1 MNDTVMASAV
11 AAGAV
16 VASARG
22 LGKRIGDRI
31 ILRDV
36 SFEIPRGR
44 VVGLVGKNGA
54 GKTSLFDLLLGFAV
68 PSTGSSAIL
77 GEDSRALSASVKSRI
92 GFVPQQDE
100 LPGLLTGA
108 QQLALVAALHPR
120 WNAPLVTRLANEWE
134 VPLERR
140 IGRLSGGERQK
151 LATLC
156 ALGHEPELLVL
167 DEPAASLDPVAR
179 RRFMQEI
186 LAIAG
191 EGTRTL
197 VYASHII
204 GDLER
209 VASHLWLLREGSL
222 AWQGELDA
230 LKESVVRVHVRA
242 TQELD
247 PALSLPG
254 QLLGRVT
261 GRTAV
266 FTVSGWNDVAPDL
279 LRQRIAADVEV
290 EPLGLED
297 IFLAMHA

>member
-1 MNDTVMASAV
+1 MSE
-11 AAGAV
+11 AV
-16 VASARG
+16 VLAAQG
-22 LGKRIGDRI
+22 LGKDIGGRAVLKDI
-31 ILRDV
+31 
-36 SFEIPRGR
+36 SFEVPRGC

-54 GKTSLFDLLLGFAV
+54 GKSTLFDLLLGFARPTV
-68 PSTGSSAIL
+68 GSCSVFGEASA
-77 GEDSRALSASVKSRI
+77 ALSAAARARI

-108 QQLALVAALHPR
+108 QQLALVAALHSR
-120 WNAPLVTRLANEWE
+120 WNAPLVTRLAHEWE
-134 VPLERR
+134 VPLQRR

-191 EGTRTL
+191 EGHRTL

-222 AWQGELDA
+222 VWQGELDA
-230 LKESVVRVHVRA
+230 LKESVVRVHLRA

-247 PALSLPG
+247 PALRLPG
-254 QLLGRVT
+254 QLTGSVT

-266 FTVSGWNDVAPDL
+266 FTVNGWNDMALQV
-279 LRQRIAADVEV
+279 LRERVPAEVEV